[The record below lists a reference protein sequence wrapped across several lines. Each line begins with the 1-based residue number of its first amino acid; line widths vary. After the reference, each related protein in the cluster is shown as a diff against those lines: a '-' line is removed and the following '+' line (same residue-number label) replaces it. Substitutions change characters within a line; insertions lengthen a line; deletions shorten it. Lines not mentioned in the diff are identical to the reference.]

1 MSPPAQGVREGLRM
15 GYEVKLE
22 VFEGPI
28 DLLLHLITRQR
39 VDIYEVSI
47 STITE
52 EYLKA
57 VGALDDL
64 DLEATTGFLV
74 VAATLL
80 ELKSARLLP
89 ARDVDDEEGGL
100 LEARDMLLARL
111 VELSTFREAGGWL
124 AVELEKGAVFFAR
137 SAGLEPRFVGLAPDL
152 LARVTSER
160 LAAAAAL
167 VLAPKP
173 QPVLDTS
180 HVTPITAS
188 VKEAI
193 SDIAS
198 ALQLAGPV
206 AFSDLCAARM
216 ERIDVV
222 VRFLALLELFKAG
235 AVELSQDDRFG
246 EIKASWT
253 NEVAAQDVVEDAEE
267 YTVDLQKE
275 RPS

>member
-1 MSPPAQGVREGLRM
+1 M

-52 EYLKA
+52 EYLRA

-64 DLEATTGFLV
+64 DLEAATGFLV

-89 ARDVDDEEGGL
+89 ARDADDEEGGL

-111 VELSTFREAGGWL
+111 VELATFREAGAWL

-152 LARVTSER
+152 LARVTTDR
-160 LAAAAAL
+160 LAASAAL
-167 VLAPKP
+167 VLAPKT

-188 VKEAI
+188 VKDAI
-193 SDIAS
+193 GDIAT

-246 EIKASWT
+246 EIRASWT
-253 NEVAAQDVVEDAEE
+253 NEVAAQEVVEDAEE
-267 YTVDLQKE
+267 YTLDLEKE
-275 RPS
+275 ATS